1 MNNLDVIVLAAGK
14 GVRMKSDIPK
24 VLHLL
29 CGKPMIEHVIETI
42 LNLNPNRIYLVVG
55 YQSDKIKEFVNEKFI
70 SKLNK
75 IEFVTQEQQLGSG
88 HAVRCVTSYIKDTDG
103 DILIMYGDTP
113 LITNKTLDKLITT
126 HKKNNNDLTLLTA
139 RVNNPFGY
147 GRIIT
152 DEKANVVEIKEE
164 LDLSDI
170 EKEIKEINVGV
181 YCIRKE
187 LIIKN
192 IDKIKINERKNE
204 YYFTDIVKILY
215 QQNKKIKVVLT
226 DNNDEIIGINTKDE
240 IIHAEKLLQER
251 FKTCTIN

>member
-251 FKTCTIN
+251 FKICTIN